1 MSAAAEL
8 DRARSSD
15 EHTDPISVF
24 VAEERDGTELFRVG
38 LAHLIVR
45 RGDRGEHLGVH
56 DVFDAGN
63 LLRLSSTVRA
73 AKCEK
78 SNRNRCSLTSDPCC
92 LT

>member
-1 MSAAAEL
+1 MGAAAEL

-56 DVFDAGN
+56 DVFDVDDAEALDTKQVAGDGDD
-63 LLRLSSTVRA
+63 VGFGVA
-73 AKCEK
+73 
-78 SNRNRCSLTSDPCC
+78 
-92 LT
+92 